1 VSDNSSPDE
10 INRIEVLDQLIKRVW
25 NAHDT
30 VQDAERLT
38 LDSALDAGDALL
50 DIRDRIT
57 GTMKNF
63 MAKNLPK
70 IGVSTWK
77 LYMWLA
83 DNRAVIDAAREQ
95 NPHLSINAARK
106 LITRPADTG
115 NKPSTSPAGIA
126 AELEVVVPIISDEH
140 LIAALASR
148 GPDWMLENM
157 PGWRAWLVAKLRG
170 VILRDEQIKHPETK
184 VKNLRIPSTRHLKL
198 VHPTE
203 PTTTQH

>member
-1 VSDNSSPDE
+1 MSNNSSPDE
-10 INRIEVLDQLIKRVW
+10 INQIEVLDQLIKRVW
-25 NAHDT
+25 DAHDE
-30 VQDAERLT
+30 VQDAESLT
-38 LDSALDAGDALL
+38 LDSALDAGNALL

-70 IGVSTWK
+70 IGVSTYK

-83 DNRAVIDAAREQ
+83 DHRAVIEAAREQ
-95 NPHLSINAARK
+95 DPHLSINAARK
-106 LITRPADTG
+106 LITKKKSASPD
-115 NKPSTSPAGIA
+115 NKPSTNPAGT
-126 AELEVVVPIISDEH
+126 ETEVVVITDEQ
-140 LIAALASR
+140 LIAALTAR

-170 VILRDEQIKHPETK
+170 VVLRDEQAKHPDTK
-184 VKNLRIPSTRHLKL
+184 LKNIRIPSTRHLKL
-198 VHPTE
+198 VHSTE